1 MVIMN
6 EYKTDE
12 NGRGYVETNFV
23 FNQNNKDINIK
34 LHSRI
39 IIDNNFQPSFS
50 SNIIGFERIF
60 HNFID
65 DTKEELESMK
75 TNMPDKFDYCMNTV
89 EQKLINF
96 FYEEEYINVEGIINI
111 IAKNEFIEK

>member
-23 FNQNNKDINIK
+23 FNHNNKDIDIK

-65 DTKEELESMK
+65 DTKEELENIK
-75 TNMPDKFDYCMNTV
+75 TNMPDKFDYYMNAV

-96 FYEEEYINVEGIINI
+96 FYEEEYINVKGIINT
-111 IAKNEFIEK
+111 IAENEFMEK